1 MGLPPDV
8 TRSRVP
14 IPALLVWRLQHRATT
29 AVNGAGKPQRYPPQA
44 LGQTLHT
51 CRLKLVT

>member
-14 IPALLVWRLQHRATT
+14 IPALLVRRLQHRATT